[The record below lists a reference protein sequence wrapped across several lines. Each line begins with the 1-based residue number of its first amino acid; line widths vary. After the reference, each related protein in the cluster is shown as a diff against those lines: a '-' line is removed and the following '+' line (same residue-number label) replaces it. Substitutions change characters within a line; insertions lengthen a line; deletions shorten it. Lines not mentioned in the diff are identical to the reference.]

1 MNLNNINNRQTNLIP
16 LNNVVDLNIDYRNN
30 NIKLNNSLKPNQNL
44 IKNIPYNTSSFEP
57 VATLNEYQTRTSLNG
72 LKSNFN
78 LMNMNTINTNNIQTR
93 SYTSPKLLNNQL
105 RTIIIPKKE
114 TIIVPTK
121 KIILFQKILL
131 LFQLLQIIFFLPQ

>member
-1 MNLNNINNRQTNLIP
+1 MNLNNINNRQTNLLP
-16 LNNVVDLNIDYRNN
+16 LNNVVDLNINYRNN
-30 NIKLNNSLKPNQNL
+30 NIKLNNSLKPNKNL

-57 VATLNEYQTRTSLNG
+57 DATLNEYQTRTSLNG

-105 RTIIIPKKE
+105 RIIIIPKKE
-114 TIIVPTK
+114 KIIIPTK
-121 KIILFQKILL
+121 KIY
-131 LFQLLQIIFFLPQ
+131 